1 MLMSRADRRSAIIQ
15 AKVAL
20 PAEEVHR
27 YHQSGQ
33 KGLHEKGAGG
43 RGRG

>member
-1 MLMSRADRRSAIIQ
+1 MLMRPANQWSAIIQ
-15 AKVAL
+15 AKVTL

-27 YHQSGQ
+27 YHQSGL
-33 KGLHEKGAGG
+33 KGLHEKGARG